1 MKQKKYKITENK
13 DMAHNSWYTGKNT
26 TMSITNKYLKQGY
39 HMLKRQ
45 QKAIG

>member
-13 DMAHNSWYTGKNT
+13 DMAHNSWYTGKN
-26 TMSITNKYLKQGY
+26 MGMNMISGSLKQGY